1 MSETGYGSEGKTAK
15 MILLHPTYFPSIA
28 SSSVMIQNDVCWEV
42 HDNYQKQTYRN
53 RTKIC
58 TDRGLHVLSIPIIHV
73 GNEQGRQ
80 LYSEVRIDNSYNW
93 QKQHWRTLE
102 TAYRTSPFFEF
113 YEDEII
119 PLYNTEYEYL
129 LEYNLRTIEVV
140 CDLLQI
146 GMPIL
151 KSKEFQLVPNNTK
164 DYRFL
169 VAAKKELNMDYPVY
183 NQVFGDRHNFIPN
196 QNILDLLF
204 NIGPETTA
212 YLKQLKLDISND

>member
-1 MSETGYGSEGKTAK
+1 MSETGSGSEGKIAK

-73 GNEQGRQ
+73 GSKHGRQ
-80 LYSEVRIDNSYNW
+80 LYGEVKIDNSYNW
-93 QKQHWRTLE
+93 QRQHWRTLE

-113 YEDEII
+113 YEDEIR
-119 PLYNTEYEYL
+119 PLYNSKYEHL
-129 LEYNLRTIEVV
+129 LRFNLKTIDTI

-146 GMPIL
+146 EIPTTETE
-151 KSKEFQLVPNNTK
+151 KFQKFPNKKK
-164 DYRFL
+164 DLRFL
-169 VAAKKELNMDYPVY
+169 VDAKKELNMEFPVY
-183 NQVFGDRHNFIPN
+183 NQVFGDRHNFIAN
-196 QNILDLLF
+196 QSILDLLF
-204 NIGPETTA
+204 NIGPEATT
-212 YLKQLKLDISND
+212 YLKKLKMDVPND